1 MQQQETDNSGSAGSR
16 FQPQGPVRILKRP
29 SSQPSQMCQEGRQQQ
44 QSQPHHHHPSAS
56 DLLAQAQ
63 SQQQQQQPHH
73 LSRTLAERQADYTE
87 ARLRILG
94 PDYPSSEALEANPD
108 LLPDPSA
115 TVSSNSG
122 KQQQQSPAS
131 STTVLRPDSEPFI
144 PRLQSQFAS
153 TPAAAAAA
161 AAAAATKSSKNSNS
175 NNQATLSQ
183 S

>member
-29 SSQPSQMCQEGRQQQ
+29 SSQPSQMCQQ
-44 QSQPHHHHPSAS
+44 
-56 DLLAQAQ
+56 
-63 SQQQQQQPHH
+63 
-73 LSRTLAERQADYTE
+73 
-87 ARLRILG
+87 
-94 PDYPSSEALEANPD
+94 ALEANPD

-161 AAAAATKSSKNSNS
+161 AAAATKSSKNSNS